1 MNFEDFLDF
10 LESEKRYSQHTLDAY
25 SRDLLQFREYI
36 EVFYSDLPLEEITH
50 QTVRSWMALLM
61 EEGLSARSVNR
72 KISTL
77 RSYFKFLQLH
87 DHILVNPMT
96 KVTAPKMN
104 KKLPVFVEQKSMEK
118 LFSSDLFDSSFSGK
132 RDELILVLF
141 YETGVRLSELIN
153 LEVKNVNFS
162 QNHIKVLGKRNKER
176 IIPVLPQTSALIE
189 EYMTAKD
196 ELESTANQDFLLVS
210 DTGQKLNQK
219 LVYSKVNFYLSQV
232 TTLKKKS
239 PHVLR
244 HTFATHMLNN
254 GAKLNSIKE
263 LLGHA
268 NLAAT
273 QVYTH
278 NTIEQLKNIHKQTH
292 PKG

>member
-1 MNFEDFLDF
+1 MNFDDFLDY
-10 LESEKRYSQHTLDAY
+10 LESEKRYSPHTLDAY
-25 SRDLLQFREYI
+25 RRDLVQFFDYL
-36 EVFYSDLPLEEITH
+36 EVFYTDLKLEEVSH
-50 QTVRSWMALLM
+50 QIIRSWMALLM

-77 RSYFKFLQLH
+77 RSFYKYLQLH
-87 DHILVNPMT
+87 DLIVVNPMT
-96 KVTAPKMN
+96 KVTGPKMN
-104 KKLPVFVEQKSMEK
+104 KKLPVFVEQKSMDS
-118 LFSSDLFDSSFSGK
+118 LFSSDLFEDGFSGI
-132 RDELILVLF
+132 RDELIILLF

-153 LEVKNVNFS
+153 LKASNVNFS
-162 QNHIKVLGKRNKER
+162 QNQIKVLGKRNKER
-176 IIPVLPQTSALIE
+176 IIPVLPATTSLIGDYLKLKEALQVPVNHE
-189 EYMTAKD
+189 V
-196 ELESTANQDFLLVS
+196 LLVS
-210 DTGQKLNQK
+210 DAGQKLHQK
-219 LVYSKVNFYLSQV
+219 LVYGKVNFYLSQV

-268 NLAAT
+268 SLAAT

>member
-1 MNFEDFLDF
+1 MNFDDFLDY
-10 LESEKRYSQHTLDAY
+10 LESEKRYSPHTLDAY
-25 SRDLLQFREYI
+25 RRDLIQFKDYI
-36 EVFYSDLPLEEITH
+36 EVFYSDIKLEEVSH
-50 QTVRSWMALLM
+50 QIIRSWMALMM

-77 RSYFKFLQLH
+77 RSFYRYLQLH
-87 DHILVNPMT
+87 DLIDVNPMT
-96 KVTAPKMN
+96 KVTGPKMN
-104 KKLPVFVEQKSMEK
+104 KKLPVFVEQKSMDK
-118 LFSSDLFDSSFSGK
+118 LFSSDLFEDDFSGV
-132 RDELILVLF
+132 RDELMILLF

-153 LEVKNVNFS
+153 LKSSNVNFS
-162 QNHIKVLGKRNKER
+162 QNQIKVLGKRNKER
-176 IIPVLPQTSALIE
+176 IIPVLPATTRLITEYLELKEGLQTSVNH
-189 EYMTAKD
+189 
-196 ELESTANQDFLLVS
+196 SVLLVS
-210 DTGQKLNQK
+210 DSGQKLSQK
-219 LVYSKVNFYLSQV
+219 LVYGKVNFYLSHV

-268 NLAAT
+268 SLAAT

>member
-1 MNFEDFLDF
+1 MNFDDFLNF

-25 SRDLLQFREYI
+25 SRDLLQFHDYI
-36 EVFYSDLPLEEITH
+36 EVFYTDLSLGEVSH
-50 QTVRSWMALLM
+50 QIVRSWIALLM

-87 DHILVNPMT
+87 NLVDVNPMT
-96 KVTAPKMN
+96 KVTAPKMK
-104 KKLPVFVEQKSMEK
+104 KKLPVFVEQNSMER
-118 LFSSDLFDSSFSGK
+118 LFSSDLFDSDFAGK

-153 LEVKNVNFS
+153 LEVKNINS
-162 QNHIKVLGKRNKER
+162 RQNTIKVLGKRNKER
-176 IIPVLPQTSALIE
+176 IIPVLPRTAALIDA
-189 EYMTAKD
+189 YLIAKA
-196 ELESTANQDFLLVS
+196 ELEGSVNQDLLLVS
-210 DTGQKLNQK
+210 DGGQKLNQK

>member
-1 MNFEDFLDF
+1 MNFDDFLDY
-10 LESEKRYSQHTLDAY
+10 LESEKRYSPHTLDAY
-25 SRDLLQFREYI
+25 RRDLHQFADYL
-36 EVFYSDLPLEEITH
+36 EVFYTDLPTEEVSH
-50 QTVRSWMALLM
+50 QTIRSWMALLM

-77 RSYFKFLQLH
+77 RSYYKYLQLH
-87 DHILVNPMT
+87 DLISVNPMT
-96 KVTAPKMN
+96 KVTGPKMN
-104 KKLPVFVEQKSMEK
+104 KKLPVFVEQKSMDK
-118 LFSSDLFDSSFSGK
+118 LFSSDLFEDNFSGL
-132 RDELILVLF
+132 RDQIMILLF

-153 LEVKNVNFS
+153 LETSNVNFS
-162 QNHIKVLGKRNKER
+162 QNQIKVLGKRNKER
-176 IIPVLPQTSALIE
+176 IIPVLPATTSLIRDYLKLKEALQMPVNHE
-189 EYMTAKD
+189 V
-196 ELESTANQDFLLVS
+196 LLVS
-210 DTGQKLNQK
+210 DAGQKLNQK
-219 LVYSKVNFYLSQV
+219 LVYGKVNFYLSQV

-268 NLAAT
+268 SLAAT

>member
-1 MNFEDFLDF
+1 MKVEDFLSYI
-10 LESEKRYSQHTLDAY
+10 ETEKRYSAHTLKAY
-25 SRDLLQFREYI
+25 ARDLHQFFEYLQA
-36 EVFYSDLPLEEITH
+36 FYEDLPPEQVTH
-50 QTVRSWMALLM
+50 QNVRSWMALLM
-61 EEGLSARSVNR
+61 EEGNSPRSVNR

-77 RSYFKFLQLH
+77 RSFYKYLQLQ
-87 DHILVNPMT
+87 DGLEANPML
-96 KVTAPKMN
+96 KVTAPKSTRR
-104 KKLPVFVEQKSMEK
+104 LPVFVEKKNMDR
-118 LFSSDLFDSSFSGK
+118 LFTSDLFGSDFSGR
-132 RDELILVLF
+132 RDELLITLF
-141 YETGVRLSELIN
+141 YETGIRLSELIN
-153 LEVKNVNFS
+153 LETGNVNFG
-162 QNHIKVLGKRNKER
+162 QNQIKVLGKRNKER
-176 IIPVLPQTSALIE
+176 IIPVMGSTMELIT
-189 EYMTAKD
+189 EYLNEK
-196 ELESTANQDFLLVS
+196 ESLKGAVEQRFMLVS
-210 DTGQKLNQK
+210 DKGQKLYEK

-232 TTLKKKS
+232 TTLTKKS